1 MRRGLLL
8 VAVAAFVVTFSL
20 GCAQT
25 DYPCIT
31 DVSQTGD
38 GSTAFVNT
46 NGQAH
51 IEEFSQSAL
60 ILTDG
65 TTVEIVNFL
74 NQKSNSAGTSSDLYN
89 YEYRTASADFN
100 FHTDQYCSPDSNSC
114 SAATNTENEF
124 CGADG
129 KGGLKV
135 ASGPCSDGLFLLF
148 GDDIRDSECGRAGV
162 SDPMD
167 QLGGLSI
174 LEAISM
180 IADNSSLVE
189 VDGVTW
195 HEMILDPAMT
205 FTYDNGAIYDVGL
218 PAGGIPARVRLTDN
232 FQIQSLIDL
241 SGVDMAPTLHQL
253 QAIADANPGGR
264 FGISAQLYGYDLNL
278 AGSFRLVDGELVPGF
293 YADKAARLWGG

>member
-8 VAVAAFVVTFSL
+8 IAVAAVAVLSV

-38 GSTAFVNT
+38 GSTIDVNT

-51 IEEFSQSAL
+51 IAEFAQSAL

-74 NQKSNSAGTSSDLYN
+74 NQKANSSGTVSDLYN
-89 YEYRTASADFN
+89 YQYRTASTDFN
-100 FHTDQYCSPDSNSC
+100 FHTDQYCSPDSTSC

-129 KGGLKV
+129 KGGLKI
-135 ASGPCSDGLFLLF
+135 ASGPCSDGLFFLF
-148 GDDIRDSECGRAGV
+148 GDIIRDSECGRAGV
-162 SDPMD
+162 TDPMA

-195 HEMILDPAMT
+195 HEMILDPAIT

-218 PAGGIPARVRLTDN
+218 PAGGVPARVRLTDN
-232 FQIQSLIDL
+232 FQVQSLIDL
-241 SGVDMAPTLHQL
+241 SGVDMAPTLNQL
-253 QAIADANPGGR
+253 QAIADENPGAR
-264 FGISAQLYGYDLNL
+264 FGISAQLFGYDLNL
-278 AGSFRLVDGELVPGF
+278 AGSFRLVDDELVPGF